1 MSHWINF
8 IFLLFWSTAYAGA
21 QEISCRVVGISD
33 GDTLTCLSSTKKQI
47 KVRLAEIDSPES
59 KQPYGTKAKQALSDL
74 AFGKNVVLQVRDVDR
89 YGRTV
94 ARIQVGNTDVNA
106 ELVRLGAA
114 WVYRDYLK
122 DRPLLDLEAT
132 AKHFKRGIWSLP
144 KAEQQA
150 PWEWRK
156 NQRTGKQT
164 QQTAFLPAKSPSL
177 TSGSFSCGKLKS
189 CGQMS
194 GCAEARFQL
203 RQCGNPRIDGD
214 GDGIPCE
221 AICR

>member
-1 MSHWINF
+1 MPYLKNLV
-8 IFLLFWSTAYAGA
+8 FLLAFTATQTQA
-21 QEISCRVVGISD
+21 QDVSCSVVGISD
-33 GDTLTCLSSTKKQI
+33 GDTLTCLTSSREQI
-47 KVRLAEIDSPES
+47 KVRLAEIDTPES
-59 KQPYGTKAKQALSDL
+59 RQPYGTKSKQALSDL
-74 AFGKNVVLQVRDVDR
+74 AFGKDIVLQVQDVDR

-94 ARIQVGNTDVNA
+94 ARVKAGNTDVNA

-122 DRPLLDLEAT
+122 DRTLLDLEAT
-132 AKHFKRGIWSLP
+132 ARHFKRGIWSLP

-156 NQRTGKQT
+156 GQRSGKQT
-164 QQTAFLPAKSPSL
+164 QQTASLPPPR
-177 TSGSFSCGKLKS
+177 TSSTISRFSCGTIKS
-189 CGQMS
+189 CRQMS

-214 GDGIPCE
+214 GDGVPCE